1 MRALDMEPGRVRRMV
16 EMVGELYEEY
26 LTRLPELPVDRQRSV
41 DEVRDAAIAEVPEEG
56 IDDRAL
62 IEFLRT
68 TMFSGAMHTGH
79 PGFLA
84 YISGSGT
91 PPGAIADLVA
101 AAINQNVGGWRL
113 GPGATEL
120 ELHLTRWFAQMFDLP
135 EAAGGLVLSGGSMA
149 NFVGLKVARDRALGP
164 NSRTDGVQGVPLTAY
179 ASAEVHFATTRA
191 ADMLG
196 LGSASVRTIETD
208 DVYRMDVGALR
219 AAIEG
224 DLADGHKPFAVIATA
239 GTTGTGAVDPLDAVA
254 EVCAAY
260 QLWMHVDA
268 AYGGATVVSPDLK
281 PLLAGVEKAD
291 SIAFDPHKW
300 MYTPLSG
307 GVVLVRD
314 LQWLA
319 DSFGA
324 EASYV
329 HEDKKL
335 TGRGLDLG
343 MMGPQLSRGFFA
355 LKIFV
360 SLLMYGSQTYGER
373 ISHDAELARYL
384 GSLVENHDEL
394 ELVTPVSLSICCFRY
409 VPRDLRGSEG
419 SEEYLNRLNER
430 LMAEVQFDGRVY
442 YSNAVLGER
451 FVLRCCVVNF
461 RTEAETMDEVV
472 AVTTE
477 LGARLDSQMRPA
489 SLGGAAPG

>member
-1 MRALDMEPGRVRRMV
+1 MPDLDMDPGRVRRLV
-16 EMVGELYEEY
+16 EAIGELYEEY
-26 LTRLPELPVDRQRSV
+26 LTRLPELPVDRQRGV
-41 DEVRDAAIAEVPEEG
+41 DEVREAAVIEVPTEG
-56 IDDRAL
+56 LDDPSVV
-62 IEFLRT
+62 EFLRS
-68 TMFSGAMHTGH
+68 TMFSGAMHTSH

-101 AAINQNVGGWRL
+101 GAINQNVGGWRL

-120 ELHLTRWFAQMFDLP
+120 ELHLTKWFARMFDLP
-135 EAAGGLVLSGGSMA
+135 EEGGGLVLSGGSMA
-149 NFVGLKVARDRALGP
+149 NFVGLKVARDRALGLDARV
-164 NSRTDGVQGVPLTAY
+164 SGVQGSPLTSY

-196 LGSASVRTIETD
+196 LGSASVRLVETD
-208 DVYRMDVGALR
+208 DVYKMDVTALR
-219 AAIEG
+219 AAIEA
-224 DLADGHKPFAVIATA
+224 DLAAGHKPFAVIATA
-239 GTTGTGAVDPLDAVA
+239 GTTGTGAVDPLEPIA
-254 EVCAAY
+254 EICAEFG
-260 QLWMHVDA
+260 LWMHVDA
-268 AYGGATVVSPDLK
+268 AYGGAAVLSPDLK
-281 PLLAGVEKAD
+281 PLLAGIEKAD

-307 GVVLVRD
+307 GIVLVRD

-324 EASYV
+324 HASYV
-329 HEDKKL
+329 HEDKEL

-360 SLLMYGSQTYGER
+360 SLLMYGSRVYGER
-373 ISHDAELARYL
+373 ISHDAALARYL
-384 GSLVENHDEL
+384 GSLVESHEEL

-409 VPRDLRGSEG
+409 VPRDLSRSEG
-419 SEEYLNRLNER
+419 SEEYLDRLNER

-451 FVLRCCVVNF
+451 FVLRCCIVNF
-461 RTEAETMDEVV
+461 RTEAETMDQVV

-477 LGARLDSQMRPA
+477 VGARLDSQMRPA
-489 SLGGAAPG
+489 SLAGG